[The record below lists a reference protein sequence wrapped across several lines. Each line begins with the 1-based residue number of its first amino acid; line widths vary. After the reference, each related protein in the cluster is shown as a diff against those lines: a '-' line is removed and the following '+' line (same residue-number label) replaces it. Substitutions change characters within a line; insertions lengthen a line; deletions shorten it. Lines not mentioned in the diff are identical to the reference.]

1 MNKLY
6 IAKKVLSG
14 MTCSA
19 LALGIVTAYVSAPTG
34 SQDVSAKT
42 IAEIQEQRK
51 QNSEKIAALETEIS
65 GLEGDKANEKA
76 YQDTLTEQ
84 IGLIQENINLLNA
97 ELEGINE
104 DITSTEANIKQLD
117 QDIDN
122 QQVEIDEN
130 IELFKKR
137 LCAMYISSSENPA
150 SVILGSDSFYDI
162 MSRVQV
168 INKVAEYDEEL
179 ITSILDEIDNLEASK
194 KDLESERLSLQM
206 KLEDQEK
213 RKEEKTAE
221 VETLNGKI
229 ALTQAEIDRISKAQ
243 EDLERDKADIEADQ
257 AALDAEE
264 QAIQAEITRKAAEA
278 QRLYEEQQRRL
289 AEERA
294 AQAAAAAAAQAAAA
308 QQQESSG
315 DSSGSTET
323 YVAPAP
329 AEPITYDATPSAS
342 GFSWPVPGHSGITS
356 YFGARWGTYHRGI
369 DISDGGIMGAAVCA
383 AKAGTVVTVSN
394 SCTHNYA
401 KSSSCGCG
409 GGYGNYVVIS
419 HDGTY
424 STLYGHLSSAAV
436 SVGDYVSQG
445 QVIGYAGTTGW
456 STGAH
461 LHFEV
466 RAGGSQVDPMGYVS
480 P

>member
-14 MTCSA
+14 ITCTA
-19 LALGIVTAYVSAPTG
+19 MALGIVTAYISAPAG
-34 SQDVSAKT
+34 SQDASAKT

-51 QNSEKIAALETEIS
+51 QNSDKIAALENEIS

-97 ELEGINE
+97 ELESINE
-104 DITSTEANIKQLD
+104 DITTTEANIKQLD
-117 QDIDN
+117 KDIEN

-137 LCAMYISSSENPA
+137 LCAMYMSSAENPA

-162 MSRVQV
+162 MSRVQM

-179 ITSILDEIDNLEASK
+179 ITSILDEIDSLENSK
-194 KDLESERLSLQM
+194 KELESERLSLQT

-213 RKEEKTAE
+213 KKEEKTAE
-221 VETLNGKI
+221 IENLNGKI

-243 EDLERDKADIEADQ
+243 QDLERDKADIEADQ

-264 QAIQAEITRKAAEA
+264 QAIQAEIARKAAEA

-289 AEERA
+289 AEE
-294 AQAAAAAAAQAAAA
+294 AAAAAAAQAAAA
-308 QQQESSG
+308 QQSSG
-315 DSSGSTET
+315 DTGSTET
-323 YVAPAP
+323 YYAP
-329 AEPITYDATPSAS
+329 AEPITYNTTPSAS

-369 DISDGGIMGAAVCA
+369 DISDGGIMGAAVTA
-383 AKAGTVVTVSN
+383 AKAGTVVTVNN
-394 SCTHNYA
+394 SCSHNYG

-445 QVIGYAGTTGW
+445 QVIGYAGSTGW
-456 STGAH
+456 STGEH

-466 RAGGSQVDPMGYVS
+466 RAGGSQVDPMGFVS